1 MHTNVCIDHRVL
13 LNSVFLFSFRR
24 LDYEV
29 AELTWE
35 NGQLSMHGLGL
46 PRPAVKPLTTSGKC
60 PWDKPRVGGT
70 LESIVDQA
78 TSLPPPTGDE
88 LVPWFAHHRAAPV
101 ATAIDALDP
110 CSKRRSSGQESS
122 THVPDPD
129 PSRQGFSKRMVE
141 SSTRVGSC
149 SVAAKDE
156 TAAAAAAARKRM
168 KVAGEGSSREQ
179 SASRQVT
186 MDTCEMDLD
195 AGFTSSL
202 GSHEHTSR
210 GQPLSSRT
218 KPTTV
223 DDHDSVCHSRP
234 QAIFRI
240 LPIFNFFII

>member
-1 MHTNVCIDHRVL
+1 M
-13 LNSVFLFSFRR
+13 
-24 LDYEV
+24 

-35 NGQLSMHGLGL
+35 NGQLSMHGLGQ

-60 PWDKPRVGGT
+60 PWDKPRAGGT

-78 TSLPPPTGDE
+78 TCLPPPKGDE
-88 LVPWFAHHRAAPV
+88 LVPWFAHHRPAPAAS
-101 ATAIDALDP
+101 AMDALVP

-122 THVPDPD
+122 TREPDPD
-129 PSRQGFSKRMVE
+129 PSPEGFSKRVVG

-149 SVAAKDE
+149 SVAEKEE
-156 TAAAAAAARKRM
+156 TAAAAASRKRM

-179 SASRQVT
+179 SASRHVT
-186 MDTCEMDLD
+186 MDTYEMDLD

-202 GSHEHTSR
+202 GSHDHTSH

-234 QAIFRI
+234 QAIFPI
-240 LPIFNFFII
+240 LPILNFFFYNLIFFC